1 MPVLADP
8 GFAYSQQNPMDTY
21 RQTADTSL
29 SIMERKQAA
38 RQREQAM
45 VMQQQAQDLQRE
57 KWDIERPLEIQK
69 VKTATMQYGASL
81 ANQQQILKLRE
92 EFAKVAPQ
100 LQTDLEKAG
109 EVPLDADG
117 NPDFDAAWQ
126 NFSRVSAK
134 YQKYS
139 MLPEAKDPLDFAD
152 KQTIQHSARAGVLA
166 VEKAKARARAEVKG
180 MGLQKDIVVLPD
192 GTSKVMMVAR
202 DAEGNITA
210 MADPPKSQESSEDAT
225 LGAERAKQAVGYL
238 ANVRDAG
245 ERAATDLANIDRMT
259 AMYMGGAQSGT
270 GQKAINAARSLAVR
284 FGLGDPEQLAT
295 DQGFQSATQEFALN
309 MAKTMK
315 GQGQITENERAMI
328 ERATVN
334 VGFNPEANL
343 RIMAVLKRAATR
355 AAKLNAMRVNLM
367 DQGANEIQV
376 ARQIQKFIS
385 DNPIG
390 TEALED
396 LAGERMARPASGAAP
411 VMVTSQADMDKL
423 GSGDLFSYRDP
434 KTGAVKTATK
444 K

>member
-8 GFAYSQQNPMDTY
+8 GFAYAQQNPMDTY
-21 RQTADTSL
+21 RQAADTTL
-29 SIMERKQAA
+29 SVMERKQAA

-45 VMQQQAQDLQRE
+45 AMQQQQQALLKE
-57 KWDIERPLEIQK
+57 KWDIEKPLLIQQA
-69 VKTATMQYGASL
+69 KTATMQYGASL

-92 EFAKVAPQ
+92 EFAKVAPE
-100 LQTDLEKAG
+100 LQADLEKAG
-109 EVPLDADG
+109 EIPLDADG

-139 MLPEAKDPLDFAD
+139 MLPEAKAPLDFAD

-166 VEKAKARARAEVKG
+166 TEKLKAKARAETKG
-180 MGLQKDIVVLPD
+180 MGLQKDIVTLPD
-192 GTSKVMMVAR
+192 GTAKVMMVAR

-245 ERAATDLANIDRMT
+245 ERAATDLSNIDRMV
-259 AMYMGGAQSGT
+259 AMYQAGAQSGT
-270 GQKAINAARSLAVR
+270 GQKALNTARSLAVR
-284 FGLGDPEQLAT
+284 FGLGDAEQLAT
-295 DQGFQSATQEFALN
+295 DQGFQNATQEFALN
-309 MAKTMK
+309 MAKSMR

-355 AAKLNAMRVNLM
+355 AAQLNAMRVDLEGK
-367 DQGANEIQV
+367 GANEIQV
-376 ARQIQKFIS
+376 ARQIQKFVS
-385 DNPIG
+385 DNPVG
-390 TEALED
+390 AEALED
-396 LAGERMARPASGAAP
+396 LVGERMARPASGAAP

-423 GSGDLFSYRDP
+423 SSGDIFRYRDP

>member
-8 GFAYSQQNPMDTY
+8 GFAYSQQNPLDTF
-21 RQTADTSL
+21 RETA

-45 VMQQQAQDLQRE
+45 AMQQQAQDLQRE
-57 KWDIERPLEIQK
+57 KWEIEKPLKLQEA
-69 VKTATMQYGASL
+69 KTATMQYGASL

-92 EFAKVAPQ
+92 DFARVAPE
-100 LQTDLEKAG
+100 LQADLEKAG
-109 EVPLDADG
+109 EIPLDADG

-134 YQKYS
+134 YQRYS
-139 MLPEAKDPLDFAD
+139 VLPEAKAPLDFAD
-152 KQTIQHSARAGVLA
+152 KQTLQYSSRAGVLA
-166 VEKAKARARAEVKG
+166 TEKLKAKARAEAKG
-180 MGLQKDIVVLPD
+180 MGLQKDIVTLPD

-210 MADPPKSQESSEDAT
+210 MADPPKSQESSEEAT

-245 ERAATDLANIDRMT
+245 ERAATDLSNIDRMV
-259 AMYMGGAQSGT
+259 AMYQAGAQSGT
-270 GQKAINAARSLAVR
+270 GQKALNTARSLAVR
-284 FGLGDPEQLAT
+284 FGLGDAEQLAT
-295 DQGFQSATQEFALN
+295 DQGFQNATQEFALN
-309 MAKTMK
+309 MAKSMR
-315 GQGQITENERAMI
+315 GQGQVTENERAMI

-355 AAKLNAMRVNLM
+355 AAKLNAMRVDLEGK
-367 DQGANEIQV
+367 GANEIQV
-376 ARQIQKFIS
+376 AREIQKFVS
-385 DNPIG
+385 NNPIG
-390 TEALED
+390 AEALED
-396 LAGERMARPASGAAP
+396 LAGERMARPISDAAP
-411 VMVTSQADMDKL
+411 MVASQADLDKL
-423 GSGDLFSYRDP
+423 SPGDSFTYRDP

>member
-8 GFAYSQQNPMDTY
+8 GFAYAQKNPLDTF
-21 RQTADTSL
+21 RETA
-29 SIMERKQAA
+29 SIMERKQEM

-45 VMQQQAQDLQRE
+45 AMQQQAQDLQRE
-57 KWDIERPLEIQK
+57 KWEIEKPLKLQEAQ
-69 VKTATMQYGASL
+69 TATMQYGASL
-81 ANQQQILKLRE
+81 ATQQQFLKLRE
-92 EFAKVAPQ
+92 EFAKAAPQ
-100 LQTDLEKAG
+100 LQSDLEKAG

-139 MLPEAKDPLDFAD
+139 MLPEAKAPLDFAD
-152 KQTIQHSARAGVLA
+152 KQTIQHSNRAGVLA
-166 VEKAKARARAEVKG
+166 TEKLKAKARAEAKG
-180 MGLQKDIVVLPD
+180 MGLQKDIVTLPD

-210 MADPPKSQESSEDAT
+210 MADPPKSQESSEEAA

-245 ERAATDLANIDRMT
+245 ERAATDLSNIDRMV
-259 AMYMGGAQSGT
+259 AMYQAGAQSGT
-270 GQKAINAARSLAVR
+270 GQKALNTARSLAVR
-284 FGLGDPEQLAT
+284 FGLGDAEQLAT

-309 MAKTMK
+309 MAKSMR

-355 AAKLNAMRVNLM
+355 AAKLNAMRVDLEGK
-367 DQGANEIQV
+367 GANEIQV
-376 ARQIQKFIS
+376 AREIQKFVS
-385 DNPIG
+385 NNPIG

-396 LAGERMARPASGAAP
+396 LAGERMASPSSGAAP
-411 VMVTSQADMDKL
+411 VTITSKADFDAL
-423 GSGDLFSYRDP
+423 PSGAAFVLPDGRP
-434 KTGAVKTATK
+434 GTK